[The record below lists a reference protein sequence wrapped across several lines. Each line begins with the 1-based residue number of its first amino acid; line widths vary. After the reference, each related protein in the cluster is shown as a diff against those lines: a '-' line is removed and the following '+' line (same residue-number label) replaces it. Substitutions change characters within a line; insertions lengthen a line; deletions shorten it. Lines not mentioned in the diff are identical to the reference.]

1 MTQLEPVSFVRRLVA
16 LIIDLGILYIIGIII
31 SLFLGNYVMYFG
43 NFKILIG
50 VFISTVYFTVFHSKL
65 FKGKSIGK
73 RLMGIQVIS
82 QNGNYL
88 SIGNSF
94 LRTIIF
100 TIPYCYS
107 DLININFNSSLNLSQ
122 FVRYTIIP
130 ASLFINHAF
139 SFTNR
144 LSLCFH
150 DIVAKSL
157 VTSKLEPK
165 NLDYSPI
172 NKNLKFLPLIAILLV
187 LILSILIINPFSEQ
201 NLKDINEL
209 KTIEAT
215 ITKNHSLFFSKFNY
229 EFNDNEETNKA
240 LKIICFIPKQD
251 VDMSSEV
258 YLLTEELAPFKD
270 KYKIS
275 KITLEVVKDFNLG
288 IYSSWESIKNNQKQM
303 KFDL

>member
-1 MTQLEPVSFVRRLVA
+1 MTQIEPVSFFRRLGA
-16 LIIDLGILYIIGIII
+16 LIIDLGILYLIGIFI

-43 NFKILIG
+43 NFKIVIG
-50 VFISTVYFTVFHSKL
+50 VVISTVYFTIFHSKIGN
-65 FKGKSIGK
+65 GKSIGK
-73 RLMGIQVIS
+73 RLMGLQVLN
-82 QNGNYL
+82 QNGGYL

-94 LRTIIF
+94 IRTIIF

-107 DLININFNSSLNLSQ
+107 DLININFESSLNISQ

-144 LSLCFH
+144 MSLCFH
-150 DIVAKSL
+150 DVIAKSF
-157 VTSKLEPK
+157 VTSKSEQSVLNETP
-165 NLDYSPI
+165 LS
-172 NKNLKFLPLIAILLV
+172 NKLKFIPLIALVLV
-187 LILSILIINPFSEQ
+187 LIISILLIHPFSEQ
-201 NLKDINEL
+201 NIKDINEL
-209 KTIEAT
+209 KTIEST

-251 VDMSSEV
+251 IDMSSEV

-270 KYKIS
+270 KFKIS
-275 KITLEVVKDFNLG
+275 KITLEVVKDFNIG